1 MAFDIPAIPASF
13 LSRRASFSAI
23 PGQTLPEF
31 DCIRSQIGFSLAGLY
46 LHIPFCKQR
55 CVYCDFYFV
64 TATSHLTAFTRRLK
78 QELSH
83 WGTIFGPDY
92 PIETIYFGGG
102 TPSLLPVTAVAEILH
117 EIDTVFDTSAVRE
130 CSFEINPDDVDLA
143 YLSALRKTG
152 INRLSIGIQSF
163 AAADLQWMNRAHS
176 AAQAQNIVS
185 TAREAGFQNF
195 SADLIFGLPH
205 QDNKTWAHN
214 LSRMIALDIPH
225 LSTYGLTVE
234 PGTPL
239 HKQVAKG
246 VQSLLDEND
255 FAARYEYT
263 MHFMRDAGYTH
274 YEVSSFAKP
283 GFRSGHNQLYWQH
296 TNYLGV
302 GPSAHAFWQ
311 SPDKPAQRW
320 GIVRNLKQYLA
331 WSGEGPPPLAFKED
345 VTAEEL
351 AGEYVMLRLR
361 TRDGLAL
368 NQLATRYN
376 ATLPLPLLNQL
387 VNAGLARLAE
397 NEVLSLTDSGLL
409 ICDTITTQLMAAIEQ
424 HSPV

>member
-1 MAFDIPAIPASF
+1 M
-13 LSRRASFSAI
+13 
-23 PGQTLPEF
+23 
-31 DCIRSQIGFSLAGLY
+31 AGLY

-64 TATSHLTAFTRRLK
+64 TATSHLASFTHRLK
-78 QELSH
+78 QEILY
-83 WGTIFGPDY
+83 WGTFFGPNY
-92 PIETIYFGGG
+92 PLETIYFGGG
-102 TPSLLPVTAVAEILH
+102 TPSLLPVNAVAELLH
-117 EIDTVFDTSAVRE
+117 EIDAVFDTTAVRE
-130 CSFEINPDDVDLA
+130 RSFEINPDDVDLA

-163 AAADLQWMNRAHS
+163 AEADLRWMNRAHN

-185 TAREAGFQNF
+185 MAREAGFQNF

-205 QDNKTWAHN
+205 QDAKTWAHN
-214 LSRMIALDIPH
+214 LSRMVELDIPH

-234 PGTPL
+234 TGTPL

-246 VQSLLDEND
+246 TQSVLDEND

-311 SPDKPAQRW
+311 GPDNPAARW

-331 WSGEGPPPLAFKED
+331 WSGEGPPPLAFREE

-368 NQLATRYN
+368 QELAARYN
-376 ATLPLPLLNQL
+376 ATLPARLLDQL
-387 VNAGLARLAE
+387 VDAGLARLSD
-397 NEVLSLTDSGLL
+397 NGVVSLTDSGLL
-409 ICDTITTQLMAAIEQ
+409 ICDTITTQLMAAINQ
-424 HSPV
+424 TSIV